1 MELLDSFKFPAR
13 EQLVCVPLEKQS
25 WRSFISIWLEIVFS
39 LSPPLP
45 TSPLPTSPLPTSP
58 VLSPLSSLHLSPPLL
73 LAIVLP
79 LKTLLLFGPS
89 PLKISLGTRLSLHSL
104 LSYSLLSLRFKK
116 ATLFSNVLFMSHFS
130 IRLPIF
136 TPAR

>member
-39 LSPPLP
+39 LSP
-45 TSPLPTSPLPTSP
+45 PLPTSPLPTSP

-104 LSYSLLSLRFKK
+104 LSYSLLPLRFKK